1 MVSIATDAMNALRRA
16 HSERSGDVDLRVFL
30 FRFPELDDDELA
42 DLIEL
47 DARERLRAGLSVELP
62 RYLEA
67 IPDLPSRRVA
77 LDAAIEFALRSLS
90 GSRHTKIEAVEAL
103 CEAYPDLVPA
113 ISAAWFLNDALG
125 STTGATALVQQ
136 PVSLQLPASIGPLLP
151 SGRHRYELRERLGV
165 GSHGS
170 VFLAVDYALSE
181 SDRPAWVA
189 VKVTPALNASHALAH
204 RVMEEATKARRVL
217 HPNIARV
224 LDRGPMDGGGEFIVY
239 EHVDAGDLQSAH
251 DRGRLPQDPRPLA
264 GLVAKIARAVQAAH
278 SAGLIHSD
286 LKPSN
291 ILLTSAGE
299 PKVGDFGLAARRFDL
314 GENSGGVQLGTL
326 GFIAPERYRAEP
338 GSEGVQSDVY
348 SLGGILYYLLT
359 GKSPNGDTADEVAER
374 FGADSGAASVSHLE
388 SLNDRIDPDLAA
400 ICARALA
407 PRPQDRYPSADAF
420 ASDLEA
426 WLGHRPLAWRQ
437 PNPAKLARLFCRRN
451 PLLTAAGAILFV
463 TLIGAS
469 AAFVQMRGN
478 QRQRLMQ
485 AALDRAADVQNE
497 QQRANQRVEQLSSSM
512 VSTLKKHDGEIEDNW
527 LPLLTITEA
536 VAGPLFLDTADNA
549 DFEQVWRNRV
559 TLARN
564 KIAHAT
570 DQGRQDDSSILMW
583 RIGLGYWLLHD
594 GDFAAA
600 RQELDAAGA
609 VWARRNG
616 PDDSWTLYASSLSA
630 SAEIF
635 DIQQSLHGAPLTPD
649 AATRIQA
656 AANKIAASFDA
667 VESCKNIR
675 HQALLAL
682 STAYSEPLLNRS
694 ELYKKYDDLLRP
706 R

>member
-67 IPDLPSRRVA
+67 IPDLPARRVA

-136 PVSLQLPASIGPLLP
+136 PVALQLPASIGPLLP
-151 SGRHRYELRERLGV
+151 SGKHRYDLRERVGV

-170 VFLAVDYALSE
+170 VYLAVDHALSE

-189 VKVTPALNASHALAH
+189 VKVIPALNASHALAH

-239 EHVDAGDLQSAH
+239 EHVDGGDLQSAH
-251 DRGRLPQDPRPLA
+251 DRGRLPSEPRSLA

-314 GENSGGVQLGTL
+314 GENAGGVQLGTL

-338 GSEGVQSDVY
+338 GSEGIQSDVY

-359 GKSPNGDTADEVAER
+359 GKSPNGDTADEVADR
-374 FGADSGAASVSHLE
+374 FGADSDAAGAALLE
-388 SLNDRIDPDLAA
+388 PLRDVDPDLAA

-407 PRPQDRYPSADAF
+407 HRTQDRYPSADAF
-420 ASDLEA
+420 AADLEA
-426 WLGHRPLAWRQ
+426 WLDYRPLAWRR
-437 PNPAKLARLFCRRN
+437 PKPAKLIQLFCRRN
-451 PLLTAAGAILFV
+451 PLLTSAGTLLVITLVGAAGA
-463 TLIGAS
+463 
-469 AAFVQMRGN
+469 FVQVRSN

-485 AALDRAADVQNE
+485 AALDRAADIQNE
-497 QQRANQRVEQLSSSM
+497 QQRANQRVDQLVVSM
-512 VSTLKKHDGEIEDNW
+512 MGTLKRDGEIEENW

-536 VAGPLFLDTADNA
+536 VAGPIVLDTATNA
-549 DFEQVWRNRV
+549 DFQQLWRNRV
-559 TLARN
+559 NLARDQ
-564 KIAHAT
+564 IAKAA
-570 DQGRQDDSSILMW
+570 QEGRQDDSSILLW

-600 RQELDAAGA
+600 RRELDAAGA
-609 VWARRNG
+609 VWAQRNG
-616 PDDSWTLYASSLSA
+616 PRDTWTIYASTLAA
-630 SAEIF
+630 SAAIF
-635 DIQQSLHGAPLTPD
+635 ENQQSLHGAPPSPD
-649 AATRIQA
+649 AAARIRA
-656 AANKIAASFDA
+656 AADTIASSFDSLA
-667 VESCKNIR
+667 ACKNIR
-675 HQALLAL
+675 RQALLAL
-682 STAYSEPLLNRS
+682 TTAYSEPLLNRPD
-694 ELYKKYDDLLRP
+694 LYKKYDDILRP